1 MKQSNE
7 KLARDRSPWHDT
19 ELTPR
24 EQNIVRALLRIVR
37 SDNPMEAEAMTRMI
51 TRFDRYIARRHKEKA
66 TAQAPGRS
74 VRRISENDVLLLRY
88 ATKE

>member
-7 KLARDRSPWHDT
+7 KPARDNSPWHDT

-37 SDNPMEAEAMTRMI
+37 SGNAVEAEAMTRMI
-51 TRFDRYIARRHKEKA
+51 TKFDRYIARRHKEKGA
-66 TAQAPGRS
+66 AH
-74 VRRISENDVLLLRY
+74 
-88 ATKE
+88 